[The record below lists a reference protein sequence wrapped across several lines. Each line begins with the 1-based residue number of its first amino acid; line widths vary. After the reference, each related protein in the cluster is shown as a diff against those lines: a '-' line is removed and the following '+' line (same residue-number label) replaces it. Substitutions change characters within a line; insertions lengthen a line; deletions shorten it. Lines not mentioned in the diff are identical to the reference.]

1 MGLWIRR
8 PLLLL
13 SVITLAG
20 CNPPAPITKDADA
33 GKPAAQSTLLQSQT
47 EALDKAKQVEQI
59 LQNAASAQQA
69 TINSQTQ

>member
-1 MGLWIRR
+1 MGLWSSR

-13 SVITLAG
+13 SIITLAG
-20 CNPPAPITKDADA
+20 CNPPAPTTKDA

-69 TINSQTQ
+69 TIDAQTQ